1 MTQPMLTMAQPMN
14 MAGQIVQTPY
24 GQAFILPS
32 NTTMLNADHGQVYV
46 HEHAQSTP
54 LSQVAVQA
62 VHQQPPVEPNISTPT
77 LETGINQPNTSN
89 ANDQTIND
97 SSHDESKEF
106 LNIFK

>member
-32 NTTMLNADHGQVYV
+32 NTTMLNADHGQVY
-46 HEHAQSTP
+46 AQSTP